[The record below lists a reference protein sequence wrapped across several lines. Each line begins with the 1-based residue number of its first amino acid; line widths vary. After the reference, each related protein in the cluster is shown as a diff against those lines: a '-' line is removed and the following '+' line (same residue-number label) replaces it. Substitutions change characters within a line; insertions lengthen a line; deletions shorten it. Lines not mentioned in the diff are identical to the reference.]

1 MLKIEKIK
9 EKIKNFDTEKCG
21 EDLNCYLSRIAANQN
36 YSVDCYR
43 ESDLDCSECLRLS
56 LLELLEEYKE
66 EYKKPVKLTKF
77 EYEYLKVAKKE
88 GFNFIA
94 RDNDGCVYLHTN
106 IPTLKGTISWGY
118 NGEFMIV
125 FDELFKFVKWEDEEP
140 YNIDKILANCE
151 VIENEKSTY

>member
-36 YSVDCYR
+36 YSADCYR

-66 EYKKPVKLTKF
+66 EYKEPIKLTQF
-77 EYEYLKVAKKE
+77 EYEYLKFAKE
-88 GFNFIA
+88 NEYNFIA
-94 RDNDGCVYLHTN
+94 RDKNGTLVIYN
-106 IPTLKGTISWGY
+106 IAPHKTDTLWCTASAKWDKVKF
-118 NGEFMIV
+118 NN
-125 FDELFKFVKWEDEEP
+125 LFNFVKWEDEDP
-140 YNIDKILANCE
+140 YNIDEILSNCE
-151 VIENEKSTY
+151 VIENE